1 MYTYAY
7 THQNRLRNP
16 APIMCLAFARSFL
29 AFVLPQIAKNQQVT
43 AFS

>member
-1 MYTYAY
+1 MYTHVY

-16 APIMCLAFARSFL
+16 APIMRLWFARGFL